1 MLTEISIRDLGVIPD
16 ATLEFSPGLTVLT
29 GETGAG
35 KTMVVTSLKLLCGA
49 RADAGRVRTG
59 ASKALV
65 EGRVSI
71 EHLSEDEAGIID
83 AVIAELGG
91 ERDENDE
98 YLLARQVSAKGRSR
112 AWVGGRSASAAVL
125 GDVASRLI
133 AIHGQND
140 QLRLHSADEQRA
152 AIDRMAA
159 DTIHPLLETYRQQ
172 RKQWRS
178 LVKELEEKTS
188 KRRELAMRADQ
199 LSFAIQEIDAVSP
212 EPDEDQQVAAQ
223 IRRMQDLDGLRDAA
237 IAALAAIDGAAAAEQ
252 FEGVDAGGAELGSR
266 RPSSMVGASIDS
278 DVDGAAELLGSA
290 AAELAAADDEELAEL
305 ASRLRDLTSELAEV
319 SAGLGVFLS
328 GLPEET
334 ESLDRLMQRQ
344 AEIKNLTR
352 KYAPD
357 IAGVLAWRDKAERK
371 LATLDVSGEALD
383 KLATE
388 IKAAEKKLGAT
399 AKKLTKARSA
409 AAKKLEKAVT
419 AELGGLAMPHTSL
432 VVSITQADTFGPFGT
447 DQIEFLLRAH
457 DGAEPRPL
465 ASSASGGELSR
476 IMLAL
481 EVVLAEGQAGHTMVF
496 DEVDAGVGGRA
507 AVEIGRRLRQ
517 LAANNQVIVVTHLPQ
532 VAAFADTHLVVSKD
546 VHSGAVSSD
555 VRNLDDKER
564 VAELARMM
572 AGLDESDSGLAHAQD
587 LLDRARRAF
596 APK

>member
-59 ASKALV
+59 ADKALV
-65 EGRVSI
+65 EGRVST
-71 EHLSEDEAGIID
+71 EHLSADESATID
-83 AVIAELGG
+83 AVVSELGG

-112 AWVGGRSASAAVL
+112 AWVGGRSASAAAL
-125 GDVASRLI
+125 ADVSTRII

-140 QLRLHSADEQRA
+140 QLRLQSADQQRA
-152 AIDRMAA
+152 AIDRM
-159 DTIHPLLETYRQQ
+159 DFQTIAPILETYREQ
-172 RKQWRS
+172 RKHWRS

-199 LSFAIQEIDAVSP
+199 LSFAIEEIDAVSP
-212 EPDEDQQVAAQ
+212 EPDEDQELASQ

-237 IAALAAIDGAAAAEQ
+237 ALALASIDGAGAMDAATE
-252 FEGVDAGGAELGSR
+252 ES
-266 RPSSMVGASIDS
+266 
-278 DVDGAAELLGSA
+278 GAAELLGA
-290 AAELAAADDEELAEL
+290 AATELAAANDEELTEFSNQL
-305 ASRLRDLTSELAEV
+305 NELTSQLSEI
-319 SAGLGVFLS
+319 SAGLGAFLS

-334 ESLDRLMQRQ
+334 ESLDKLMQRQ
-344 AEIKNLTR
+344 VEIKNLTR

-383 KLATE
+383 KLTAE
-388 IKAAEKKLGAT
+388 IKTAEKKLGTT
-399 AKKLTKARSA
+399 ARKLSKARAA
-409 AAKKLEKAVT
+409 AAKHLEQAVT
-419 AELGGLAMPHTSL
+419 KELKGLAMPHTSL
-432 VVSITQADTFGPFGT
+432 VVEITKADTFGPAGL
-447 DQIEFLLRAH
+447 DNIEFKLRAH
-457 DGAEPRPL
+457 EGAEPRPL

-507 AVEIGRRLRQ
+507 AVEIGKRLKQ

-546 VHSGAVSSD
+546 ARSGAVSSK
-555 VRNLDDKER
+555 VTSLSDDQRIE
-564 VAELARMM
+564 ELARMM
-572 AGLDESDSGLAHAQD
+572 AGLDDSDSGRAHAQD
-587 LLDRARRAF
+587 LLAQARRAF
-596 APK
+596 AAK

>member
-59 ASKALV
+59 ADKALV
-65 EGRVSI
+65 EGRVST
-71 EHLSEDEAGIID
+71 EHLSEEESATID
-83 AVIAELGG
+83 AVVSELGG

-112 AWVGGRSASAAVL
+112 AWVGGRSASAAAL
-125 GDVASRLI
+125 ADVSTRLI

-140 QLRLHSADEQRA
+140 QLRLQSADEQRA
-152 AIDRMAA
+152 AIDRMDAE
-159 DTIHPLLETYRQQ
+159 TIVPTLETYRQQ
-172 RKQWRS
+172 RAHWRTM
-178 LVKELEEKTS
+178 VKELEEKTS

-199 LSFAIQEIDAVSP
+199 LSFAIEEIDAVSP
-212 EPDEDQQVAAQ
+212 EPDEDQDLASQ

-237 IAALAAIDGAAAAEQ
+237 AVALAAIDGAAA
-252 FEGVDAGGAELGSR
+252 
-266 RPSSMVGASIDS
+266 VGATGMDAATEDS
-278 DVDGAAELLGSA
+278 GAAELLGA
-290 AAELAAADDEELAEL
+290 AANELAGANDDELTEFSNQLNE
-305 ASRLRDLTSELAEV
+305 LTSQLSEI
-319 SAGLGVFLS
+319 SAGLGAFLS

-334 ESLDRLMQRQ
+334 ESLDKLMQRQ
-344 AEIKNLTR
+344 VEIKNLTR

-383 KLATE
+383 KLTAE
-388 IKAAEKKLGAT
+388 IKTAEKKLGTT
-399 AKKLTKARSA
+399 ARKLSKARA
-409 AAKKLEKAVT
+409 KAAKHLEEAVT
-419 AELGGLAMPHTSL
+419 KELKGLAMPHTSL
-432 VVSITQADTFGPFGT
+432 VVEITKADTFGPAGV
-447 DQIEFLLRAH
+447 DNIEFKLRAH
-457 DGAEPRPL
+457 EGAEPRPL

-507 AVEIGRRLRQ
+507 AVEIGKRLKQ
-517 LAANNQVIVVTHLPQ
+517 LAVNNQVIVVTHLPQ

-546 VHSGAVSSD
+546 ARSGAVSSKVTSLGD
-555 VRNLDDKER
+555 EER
-564 VAELARMM
+564 IDELARMM
-572 AGLDESDSGLAHAQD
+572 AGLDDSDSGRAHAQD
-587 LLDRARRAF
+587 LLDQARRAF
-596 APK
+596 AAK